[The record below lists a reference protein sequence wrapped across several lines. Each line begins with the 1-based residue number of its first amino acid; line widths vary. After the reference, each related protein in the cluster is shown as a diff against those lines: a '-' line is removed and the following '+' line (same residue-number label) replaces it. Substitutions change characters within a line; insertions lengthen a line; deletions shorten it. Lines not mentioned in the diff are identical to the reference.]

1 MSLMMILCAA
11 CLAWLACG
19 AVTALHAKGK
29 GVPGRSRPAL
39 HTPRMSKML
48 RWRPIS
54 TTGKKLMGTTLL
66 GPLPLLAKGRI
77 VDRWL
82 KRKTLTSPR
91 TVYTEGKIQA
101 PDRLT
106 PAGPMERLLDQ
117 NAPARSTC
125 DHASVSGLGDIH
137 DIPREDEPEPMAFE
151 SVLNTRQPEIVQR
164 L

>member
-1 MSLMMILCAA
+1 MSIVMILCAA

-29 GVPGRSRPAL
+29 GVPGHSRPA
-39 HTPRMSKML
+39 PRFRMSMTIQ
-48 RWRPIS
+48 WRPIS
-54 TTGKKLMGTTLL
+54 ASSMKLMGTTLL

-77 VDRWL
+77 IDRWL
-82 KRKTLTSPR
+82 KRKTPISPR

-106 PAGPMERLLDQ
+106 PTGPMERLLDQ